1 MNLHGTVRGA
11 ITSVNPDIL
20 ASFQRSTGNTVGA
33 DFAQTPTYAAAVP
46 VRIQSQALSGGML
59 RHSEFLNLQGVLR
72 SVYMYGNTQG
82 IVRPTQQGGDL
93 LTFKLVPG
101 GPDFLWKVVT
111 VVETWPD
118 WSLVIV
124 CLQQ

>member
-1 MNLHGTVRGA
+1 MNLHGIVRGA
-11 ITSVNPDIL
+11 ITSVNPDIV
-20 ASFQRSTGNTVGA
+20 ASFQRSSGNTVGA
-33 DFAQTPTYAAAVP
+33 DFAQTPTYETAVP

-59 RHSEFLNLQGVLR
+59 RHAEFLNLQGVLR

-93 LTFKLVPG
+93 LTFKLVPQAA
-101 GPDFLWKVVT
+101 DSLWKVVE

-124 CLQQ
+124 CLQP